1 MNIED
6 LFIKDLNDACELIDL
21 SDPKGKSR
29 KEEIRSKKHAII
41 YFIAKKYKYF
51 IDTNLYPKIAFYF
64 GMERTTMNH
73 ICTTVQDA
81 IDTDLQYPVVRYYKA
96 LFDNIGLYGVANI
109 KAVCIKTIGQAIFK
123 SDKVITLEIRK
134 IHPDEES
141 FIILVGD
148 KAFEFS
154 NDEKRKEYFKY
165 IRE

>member
-6 LFIKDLNDACELIDL
+6 LFIKDLNDSCELIDL
-21 SDPKGKSR
+21 SEPKGKSR
-29 KEEIRSKKHAII
+29 KEEVRSKKHAII

-51 IDTNLYPKIAFYF
+51 IDTSLYPKIAFYF

-73 ICTTVQDA
+73 ICKTVDNA
-81 IDTDLQYPVVRYYKA
+81 LDSGLQYPVVRYYKS

-109 KAVCIKTIGQAIFK
+109 KAVCIKTVANVYK
-123 SDKVITLEIRK
+123 SEKVLMLEIRK

-141 FIILVGD
+141 FIILVND
-148 KAFEFS
+148 TAFEFS

>member
-6 LFIKDLNDACELIDL
+6 LFIKDLNDSCELLDL
-21 SDPKGKSR
+21 VDPKGKSR
-29 KEEIRSKKHAII
+29 KEEVRTKKHAII

-51 IDTNLYPKIAFYF
+51 IDTNLYSKIAFYF

-73 ICTTVQDA
+73 VCATVKDA
-81 IDTDLQYPVVRYYKA
+81 IDADLQYPTVRYYKA

-109 KAVCIKTIGQAIFK
+109 KAVCIKTVARIYK
-123 SDKVITLEIRK
+123 SEKVLTLEIRK

-141 FIILVGD
+141 FIILVND
-148 KAFEFS
+148 TAFEFS

-165 IRE
+165 VRE